1 MKKLLITTA
10 LIIGSVY
17 PAFAQEYPQ
26 KPITLVVGFPPGGGA
41 DAVARIVSDK
51 LSRILEQPIIINNM
65 PGAGTTIASAYVAK
79 AAPDGY
85 TLLLAGPG
93 LYGAD
98 QYLYKSVKYD
108 GVKNFM
114 AISRWS
120 LAPMMLAANKD
131 VPVKNTQELIA
142 YAKKNPDKVTYSSSG
157 VGVVTHLAALE
168 FEKATNTKLMHI
180 PYKGGAPSLQA
191 LATGDV
197 QISFGTPPS
206 VMPLAQSGRL
216 KILSVTTQQRSP
228 LFPDIPSMKDAG
240 VKDLDFTFWFGLYG
254 PAGLPADVSKKLF
267 DASMVALNDPEVK
280 AKLEKSGNN
289 AAPSKSQTDFLML
302 SIGEGR
308 KSKDLLEQAGA
319 KVE

>member
-1 MKKLLITTA
+1 
-10 LIIGSVY
+10 
-17 PAFAQEYPQ
+17 
-26 KPITLVVGFPPGGGA
+26 
-41 DAVARIVSDK
+41 
-51 LSRILEQPIIINNM
+51 
-65 PGAGTTIASAYVAK
+65 
-79 AAPDGY
+79 
-85 TLLLAGPG
+85 
-93 LYGAD
+93 
-98 QYLYKSVKYD
+98 
-108 GVKNFM
+108 
-114 AISRWS
+114 
-120 LAPMMLAANKD
+120 MLATNKD
-131 VPVKNTQELIA
+131 VPVKNTQDLIV

-191 LATGDV
+191 LAAGDV

-216 KILSVTTQQRSP
+216 KILSVTTQQRSS

-267 DASMVALNDPEVK
+267 DASMVALNDPDVK
-280 AKLEKSGNN
+280 ARLEKSGNN
-289 AAPSKSQTDFLML
+289 AAPSKSQADFLML

-308 KSKDLLEQAGA
+308 KSRGLLEQTGA